1 MTEQEKLRVNVVSEA
16 GAVPLVESHPA
27 HPNRKAIEE
36 IPVATDGPHKGL
48 RVRIIRHSDAE
59 REALKAL
66 GDKRAY
72 APGTKSP

>member
-1 MTEQEKLRVNVVSEA
+1 MTELRIKVLQGPQENYTHNPTDP
-16 GAVPLVESHPA
+16 G
-27 HPNRKAIEE
+27 

-66 GDKRAY
+66 GDKRA
-72 APGTKSP
+72 